1 MDKVSLG
8 MVGSR
13 FAART
18 HLANNFAKLRGFK
31 MEVVGIASKTEAS
44 AQQAAREF
52 NIPFVYTDYRK
63 LLERKDVNVIDI
75 CSPTNLHE
83 EMIIEAAEAGKHI
96 ICEKPLTGYFGE
108 DVAGEGIGFRVPR
121 EVMLRTAMG
130 VCQDQKSH

>member
-1 MDKVSLG
+1 MDKVRLG

-44 AQQAAREF
+44 AQQAATEF

-63 LLERKDVNVIDI
+63 LLERKDVDAYRYLL
-75 CSPTNLHE
+75 SHKL
-83 EMIIEAAEAGKHI
+83 
-96 ICEKPLTGYFGE
+96 
-108 DVAGEGIGFRVPR
+108 PR
-121 EVMLRTAMG
+121 GNDYRSSRGRQAYHL
-130 VCQDQKSH
+130 